1 MSEMIL
7 INFVLP
13 IISAIIGWLASAYRN
28 KQKKEGDILSNVERI
43 VAMQDSHI
51 QKAEVTLQK
60 SEKVIQRL
68 EAKLDRKNKSVRA
81 ANKCKYTNEGEGC
94 PVLAQEEK
102 NEHVYDTQCE
112 HCEHNIKHESND

>member
-1 MSEMIL
+1 MIWV
-7 INFVLP
+7 NVVLP
-13 IISAIIGWLASAYRN
+13 IATAFIGWLGSSYRN

-43 VAMQDSHI
+43 VAMQDAHI
-51 QKAEVTLQK
+51 QKAEATLLK

-81 ANKCKYTNEGEGC
+81 ANKCKFTNEGDGC

-102 NEHVYDTQCE
+102 NEHIYDAPCDKCE
-112 HCEHNIKHESND
+112 YQNNGTND